1 MKRKR
6 YESTTISNKILRL
19 KNGSNVEVQLHD
31 GKWHS
36 GIILECQLRKYLV
49 QVEQQQY
56 WIELDLIRPNTI
68 IGHKRSLPFEYRPG
82 QFLRNETKSRNTI
95 VSDEKVLSSFSASS
109 SICSQNDFTKDSKQK
124 RLSRTTS
131 INNEEKKS
139 PFVWKPN
146 TNSTIQTRR
155 SSKTNNLPLISPE
168 ENIRIDNHCR
178 RRTLSN
184 STEETSNN
192 VKTSTEAPPS
202 EVLIFRPI
210 IRFVEETTNDQQSNN
225 RTSLKCN
232 CSMDVKN
239 EIKGEERHSNGD
251 AYRESLINVDI
262 INQINI
268 SNDSRSSSRTS
279 TDNPCIINPHETNRS
294 FIEQQ
299 MKNEQQKSSCFLE
312 TPPPSLPDINLTQ
325 ESENCFD
332 KPFQQLKSK
341 RKQNRPQRK
350 QIELN
355 SQKQNEEING
365 FINNL
370 FLKEQ
375 DNENLFKKVN
385 ETSDRGYLSD
395 EYSEPIS
402 SNNHLLSLEDLE
414 NFSIY
419 LGKNEFDKNENF
431 NNQDDQI
438 LYEDLLKFI
447 YNNNENYNKINK
459 YRLEYYYNQKNQRLN
474 LISNVLEKIF
484 DLFHK
489 NNFIYLFQLIP
500 REIKTHIKLC
510 LKNVFYKNL
519 NKNKI
524 LTKTKRLNN
533 IREKNRNIKMKRS
546 SIINIRNENE
556 SLLMNGQQILLSPSS
571 PLTCLSSKIVEQES
585 IEELLSPNNNLI
597 NSNLIQQISFLPK
610 ERDLYEVIHCLCNL
624 QIDNGF
630 MIQCESCLCW
640 SHCTCVGVTTSCIPA
655 LFKCNICTKA
665 ENECTPHWSIS
676 SMLDDETTA
685 LFLNTS
691 IKSEKISLFLSYSRR
706 LWNLREQIIELK
718 LQYTPTLRS
727 LQHSLRCDNLIELY
741 DYANIKSD
749 ELMAKIEE
757 RENKKL
763 YLESIAETINHILD
777 SVCSSISSSSCC
789 LSIELIGTSPIK
801 TNKLND
807 QMNIFICHLSDDE
820 QTRQIRLLIQNR
832 YEHLM
837 SLVDNK
843 IQNILIEHQNIQAQM
858 AFEFGIMPNNL
869 SNNPLSYDTHE
880 LTLRTALE
888 RIRS

>member
-6 YESTTISNKILRL
+6 YESTTISNKILCL
-19 KNGSNVEVQLHD
+19 KNGSNVEVQLDD

-56 WIELDLIRPNTI
+56 WIDLDLIRPNTI
-68 IGHKRSLPFEYRPG
+68 VDHKRSVPFEYRPG
-82 QFLRNETKSRNTI
+82 QFLRNETKSRNKI
-95 VSDEKVLSSFSASS
+95 VSDEKVLSSFSESS

-131 INNEEKKS
+131 INSEEKKS

-168 ENIRIDNHCR
+168 ENILIDNHCR

-192 VKTSTEAPPS
+192 IKTSTEAPLS

-210 IRFVEETTNDQQSNN
+210 IRFVEETTNDQQSNS

-232 CSMDVKN
+232 CSMDVEN
-239 EIKGEERHSNGD
+239 EIKGEEHHSNGD
-251 AYRESLINVDI
+251 EYRESLINVDI
-262 INQINI
+262 INQINV

-325 ESENCFD
+325 ESENCLD

-355 SQKQNEEING
+355 SREQNEEING

-375 DNENLFKKVN
+375 DNENLLRKGN

-402 SNNHLLSLEDLE
+402 SDNHLLSLEDLE

-419 LGKNEFDKNENF
+419 LEKNEFDKNENL

-438 LYEDLLKFI
+438 LYEDLIKFI

-510 LKNVFYKNL
+510 LKNVLYKNL
-519 NKNKI
+519 NKNEI

-546 SIINIRNENE
+546 SIINIKNKNE
-556 SLLMNGQQILLSPSS
+556 SLLINDQQILLSPSS

-597 NSNLIQQISFLPK
+597 NSNLIQQMSFLPK

-624 QIDNGF
+624 QVDNGF

-655 LFKCNICTKA
+655 FFKCNICTKV
-665 ENECTPHWSIS
+665 ENECTLQWSIS
-676 SMLDDETTA
+676 SMLDDETTT
-685 LFLNTS
+685 LFLNAS
-691 IKSEKISLFLSYSRR
+691 INPEKISLFLSYSRR

-727 LQHSLRCDNLIELY
+727 LQHFLRCDNLIELY

-749 ELMAKIEE
+749 ELMAKIQE
-757 RENKKL
+757 RENKKI

-777 SVCSSISSSSCC
+777 SVCSSISSSSC
-789 LSIELIGTSPIK
+789 LSIELIATSPIK

-807 QMNIFICHLSDDE
+807 QMNIFLCHLSDDE
-820 QTRQIRLLIQNR
+820 QTRQIRFLIQNR

-843 IQNILIEHQNIQAQM
+843 IQNILIEHQNIQTQM